1 MSRPYVCEAK
11 EIIFFQSDK
20 LLKFRLSRNKK
31 KILPKLFKENKPS
44 RH

>member
-31 KILPKLFKENKPS
+31 QNIAEII
-44 RH
+44 